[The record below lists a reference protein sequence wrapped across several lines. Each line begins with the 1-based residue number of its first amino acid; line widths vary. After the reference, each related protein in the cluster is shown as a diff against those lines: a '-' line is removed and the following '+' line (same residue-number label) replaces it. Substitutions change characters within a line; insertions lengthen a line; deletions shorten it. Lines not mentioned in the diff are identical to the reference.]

1 MPRHGRVVIID
12 FMIGEEEIRRYR
24 EMTPEERF
32 EVFRQLMDFAWDLL
46 LELPEEERRR
56 RLAYAEALHA
66 ESSARLEAKFRS
78 LP

>member
-1 MPRHGRVVIID
+1 VGIIALV
-12 FMIGEEEIRRYR
+12 IGEEEIRRYR

-32 EVFRQLMDFAWDLL
+32 EIFRQLMDFAWDLL

-56 RLAYAEALHA
+56 RLAYAEAQHA
-66 ESSARLEAKFRS
+66 EASARLEAKFRS